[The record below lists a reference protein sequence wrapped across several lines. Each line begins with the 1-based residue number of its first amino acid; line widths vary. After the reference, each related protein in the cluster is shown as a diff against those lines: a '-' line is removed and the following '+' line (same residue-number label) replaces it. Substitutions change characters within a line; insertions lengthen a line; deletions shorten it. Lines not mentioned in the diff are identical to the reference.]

1 MSEGDVRQAL
11 IDECHRQSEN
21 CSYTATSFTIW
32 LRWLRRARVLFV
44 AGPVVF
50 GALATW
56 QIVAQGSPTLGA
68 VFALLAT
75 VMPPVYRASKADEGI
90 EQYTKLAGEFT
101 NLRDRFR
108 QAALVTSKMSFDEFK
123 VEARALFDRLDKARS
138 RPLTPPPWSF
148 TLGRWKIK
156 AGHYE
161 HDYDQKPGSQDG
173 TGKEPGQS

>member
-1 MSEGDVRQAL
+1 MSEEDVRQAL
-11 IDECHRQSEN
+11 VDECQRQSES
-21 CSYTATSFTIW
+21 CSYTAVSFFIW
-32 LRWLRRARVLFV
+32 LRWLRRARVFFV

-56 QIVAQGSPTLGA
+56 QIVAQTSPTWAA

-75 VMPPVYRASKADEGI
+75 VMPPAYRASKADEAI

-108 QAALVTSKMSFDEFK
+108 QAALVTSKSPLDVFK
-123 VEARALFDRLDKARS
+123 AEARALFDRLDKARS
-138 RPLTPPPWSF
+138 RPLTPSPWSF

-156 AGHYE
+156 KGHYE
-161 HDYDQKPGSQDG
+161 HDYDQKPPPS
-173 TGKEPGQS
+173 T